1 MPAGFFRRAAILNR
15 KRKPRLEIGVRCAK
29 HVGSGRMQG
38 ASMRHT
44 MKIDRWRLAL
54 AAFCAVF
61 FIALCG
67 RVQVQ
72 AAPAAA
78 PAAGSTSISYVLGTG
93 DKLHINVFGQ
103 TDLNGDYVV
112 DSNGNVQLPLIGEVH
127 AAGRTVP
134 DFQHEVSAK
143 LADGY
148 LVNPSVSVEVVNYR
162 PFYIIG
168 EVNKPGEYP
177 YVNGMSVLNAVAL
190 AGGFTFRADDSEVY
204 IRRNGAE
211 KEVQYPADP
220 TTKINPGDIVRVPE
234 RFF

>member
-1 MPAGFFRRAAILNR
+1 
-15 KRKPRLEIGVRCAK
+15 
-29 HVGSGRMQG
+29 
-38 ASMRHT
+38 MRHT
-44 MKIDRWRLAL
+44 MRIDRWRLAL

-61 FIALCG
+61 FIALCASI
-67 RVQVQ
+67 QAQ
-72 AAPAAA
+72 AAPAGA
-78 PAAGSTSISYVLGTG
+78 PATGSASGSASVSYVLGTG
-93 DKLHINVFGQ
+93 DKLHVNVFGQ
-103 TDLNGDYVV
+103 KDLNGDYMV

-134 DFQHEVSAK
+134 DFQREVTSK
-143 LADGY
+143 LADGFF
-148 LVNPSVSVEVVNYR
+148 VNPSVSVEVVNYR

-190 AGGFTFRADDSEVY
+190 AGGYTFRADDSEVY

-220 TTKINPGDIVRVPE
+220 TTKINPGDILRVPE

>member
-1 MPAGFFRRAAILNR
+1 M
-15 KRKPRLEIGVRCAK
+15 
-29 HVGSGRMQG
+29 H
-38 ASMRHT
+38 
-44 MKIDRWRLAL
+44 IDRWRLAL
-54 AAFCAVF
+54 AALCAMV
-61 FIALCG
+61 FIALG
-67 RVQVQ
+67 AGIQ
-72 AAPAAA
+72 AAAA
-78 PAAGSTSISYVLGTG
+78 PAQPSNPAASGYVLGTG

-103 TDLNGDYVV
+103 QNLNGDYVV
-112 DSNGNVQLPLIGEVH
+112 DSSGNVQLPLIGEVH
-127 AAGRTVP
+127 AAGRTAP
-134 DFQHEVSAK
+134 DFQREVTAK

-204 IRRNGAE
+204 IRRNGAD
-211 KEVQYPADP
+211 KEVRFPADP

>member
-1 MPAGFFRRAAILNR
+1 
-15 KRKPRLEIGVRCAK
+15 
-29 HVGSGRMQG
+29 MQ
-38 ASMRHT
+38 
-44 MKIDRWRLAL
+44 IDRWRLAL
-54 AAFCAVF
+54 AAICALF

-67 RVQVQ
+67 SVQ
-72 AAPAAA
+72 AQAASAA
-78 PAAGSTSISYVLGTG
+78 PPASNPTSSGYVLGTG

-127 AAGRTVP
+127 AAGRSVP
-134 DFQHEVSAK
+134 DFQHEVASK

-148 LVNPSVSVEVVNYR
+148 LVNPSVSIEVVNYR

-190 AGGFTFRADDSEVY
+190 AGGYTFRADDSEVY
-204 IRRNGAE
+204 IRRNGSN
-211 KEVQYPADP
+211 KEEQFPADP
-220 TTKINPGDIVRVPE
+220 TTKINPGDILRVPE